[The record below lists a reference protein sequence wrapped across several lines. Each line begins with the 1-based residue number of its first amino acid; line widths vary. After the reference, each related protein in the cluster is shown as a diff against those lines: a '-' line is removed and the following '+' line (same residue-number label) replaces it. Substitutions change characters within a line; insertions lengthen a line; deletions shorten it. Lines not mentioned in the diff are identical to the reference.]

1 MLPDSLYKK
10 VMTISA
16 KDYSPSNFQIRNIRW
31 TRERATEEALDSHI
45 GIMPIDDSKMSK
57 GKGGFKLIQ
66 YLSVALP
73 VAGSAVGINNSI
85 VTEDVGKKISGL
97 ESEQW
102 RDGLLDL
109 AADKEQWCRMS
120 ENAMA
125 RWHKCYDYTYN
136 FEFWDH
142 LVHA

>member
-1 MLPDSLYKK
+1 
-10 VMTISA
+10 MTA
-16 KDYSPSNFQIRNIRW
+16 
-31 TRERATEEALDSHI
+31 A
-45 GIMPIDDSKMSK
+45 
-57 GKGGFKLIQ
+57 
-66 YLSVALP
+66 
-73 VAGSAVGINNSI
+73 AVTVIAAGINNSI

-142 LVHA
+142 LVHAYRPFPSDT